1 MQHFS
6 MLQWDLKILKS
17 KILLTNII
25 NQMDIEI
32 SPYYKWLYNIRN
44 ILPAQNQYITLDTSG
59 NIYYANEEMTDTM
72 QKTKMLRENIQYYLF
87 ESN

>member
-1 MQHFS
+1 M
-6 MLQWDLKILKS
+6 
-17 KILLTNII
+17 LLTSII